1 MPSPSGKDA
10 TTLPS
15 PVRWLV
21 RSQGLFVIVS
31 SLVAGILTW
40 VILGL
45 LVKIAKETDVR
56 LPDLLYWCL
65 GHRAWVALLAA
76 PALACGIVAMLGGR
90 MRWVW
95 LIVAY
100 TWLLVLLI
108 VNLYCFLTSIAPW
121 YQMQEL

>member
-15 PVRWLV
+15 PGRWLV
-21 RSQGLFVIVS
+21 RSQALFVIVS

-45 LVKIAKETDVR
+45 LVKVAEASEWR
-56 LPDLLYWCL
+56 LPDLLHWCL
-65 GHRAWVALLAA
+65 GHRAWVALLAV
-76 PALACGIVAMLGGR
+76 PALACGIVAMLVGR
-90 MRWVW
+90 MRWLWLILAYVW
-95 LIVAY
+95 LLA
-100 TWLLVLLI
+100 LLI
-108 VNLYCFLTSIAPW
+108 VNLYCFLTLIAPW

>member
-1 MPSPSGKDA
+1 M
-10 TTLPS
+10 
-15 PVRWLV
+15 
-21 RSQGLFVIVS
+21 
-31 SLVAGILTW
+31 
-40 VILGL
+40 ILGR
-45 LVKIAKETDVR
+45 LVKFPEASEIR

-65 GHRAWVALLAA
+65 SHRAWVALLAV

-90 MRWVW
+90 MRWLW

-100 TWLLVLLI
+100 IWLLALLI

>member
-40 VILGL
+40 VILGF
-45 LVKIAKETDVR
+45 LVDIAEKQELR
-56 LPDLLYWCL
+56 LPGFLLWCL
-65 GHRAWVALLAA
+65 TNRTWLALLAL
-76 PALACGIVAMLGGR
+76 PGLACSIVAMLGGR
-90 MRWVW
+90 AQWLW

-100 TWLLVLLI
+100 IWLLAILLL
-108 VNLYCFLTSIAPW
+108 NLYCFLMTIGPL